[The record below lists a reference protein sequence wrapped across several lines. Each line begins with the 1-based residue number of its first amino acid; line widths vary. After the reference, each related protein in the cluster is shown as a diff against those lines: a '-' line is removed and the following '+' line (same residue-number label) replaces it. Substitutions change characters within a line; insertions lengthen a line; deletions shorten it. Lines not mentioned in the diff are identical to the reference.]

1 METFDKHQKDALKKL
16 MISSYIHDAKIQY
29 THFCPQKKSFTIKAV
44 NNYYNIAYSLCFES
58 VHALFYYSNNS
69 AFGDSESILGVEID
83 EYNSQEYKHG
93 FGKCYEDSLHI
104 TFQMFSLDELHVV
117 SKTVTVYDTACNN
130 SLQQGKRHRLIIEVK
145 RAQRTVP
152 CVSTG
157 YESIHIWFYDE

>member
-44 NNYYNIAYSLCFES
+44 NHYYNIAYSLCFES

-117 SKTVTVYDTACNN
+117 SKTVTVYDTACN
-130 SLQQGKRHRLIIEVK
+130 
-145 RAQRTVP
+145 
-152 CVSTG
+152 TG
-157 YESIHIWFYDE
+157 DGFLC